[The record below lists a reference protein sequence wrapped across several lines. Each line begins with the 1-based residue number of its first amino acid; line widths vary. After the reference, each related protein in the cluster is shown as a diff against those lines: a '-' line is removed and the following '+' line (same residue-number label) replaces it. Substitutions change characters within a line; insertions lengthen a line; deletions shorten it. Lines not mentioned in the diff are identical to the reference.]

1 MAGSALGGA
10 ASGMVMPGVV
20 GATPRTIGTA
30 GGGKGGLGGSKPTG
44 GQPQQGQY
52 APMAPQGNFNVNQ
65 AAAGGL
71 QQAMQG
77 TQQAMGFQPQQIS
90 AATYRPQAIGSQG
103 YNAAQAGSQGYNA
116 AQAGSQGF
124 GAARTGSQGYDA
136 AQAGS
141 RGFDAST
148 IAGASPIRA
157 QSVRAGQIAGRD
169 LGAYTNPY
177 ETQVVD
183 AALGDLER
191 SRQMQQNQLGAQA
204 SASNAF
210 GGSRQG
216 IAESETNRAFAEQ
229 AAQTASGLRQAGFA
243 QAQQLAGQDIGYG
256 MQASLANQGANLT
269 ARGQTA
275 ANMLTAQ
282 QANQAALNQAGQFG
296 AGAANVAALQN
307 QAALNQA
314 GQFGAGAANTAA
326 MQNAANLQA
335 SRQFG
340 AGAENTAALQ
350 NQAAFNQAGQFGAG
364 AANVAALQNQAA
376 LNQAG
381 QFGAGA
387 ANTAAMQNQAAFNQA
402 GQFNAGAMNTMAMQN
417 QQAAMQA
424 NQQRL
429 AASGQMGALGQQAF
443 GTGQAISQQQMQ
455 QGLMQQGLQ
464 QALIDAARGQYAGY
478 TGSPGASLNAPL
490 AALGVAQPGAGS
502 TTTSSRTPGLFDYLA
517 TGATI
522 AASDP
527 RLKTN
532 VTPRGEV
539 GGVKFYDWEWND
551 EGKRIADP
559 AQPTFG
565 VMADE
570 LQATHP
576 HLVKRGE
583 DGYLR
588 VNYDGLVVELEA
600 A

>member
-1 MAGSALGGA
+1 MASQ
-10 ASGMVMPGVV
+10 
-20 GATPRTIGTA
+20 
-30 GGGKGGLGGSKPTG
+30 GGGKGGFGGGQPTG
-44 GQPQQGQY
+44 YQPQQGQY
-52 APMAPQGNFNVNQ
+52 APLAPQGDFNVNQ

-103 YNAAQAGSQGYNA
+103 YDAAQAGSQ
-116 AQAGSQGF
+116 
-124 GAARTGSQGYDA
+124 
-136 AQAGS
+136 
-141 RGFDAST
+141 GFDAST

-269 ARGQTA
+269 AQGQTA

-282 QANQAALNQAGQFG
+282 QANQAALNQA
-296 AGAANVAALQN
+296 
-307 QAALNQA
+307 
-314 GQFGAGAANTAA
+314 
-326 MQNAANLQA
+326 
-335 SRQFG
+335 S
-340 AGAENTAALQ
+340 
-350 NQAAFNQAGQFGAG
+350 QFGAG

-402 GQFNAGAMNTMAMQN
+402 GQFNAGAMNTAAMQN

-424 NQQRL
+424 NQQQL

-443 GTGQAISQQQMQ
+443 NTGQAISQQQMQ

-490 AALGVAQPGAGS
+490 AALGVAGPNSGS
-502 TTTSSRTPGLFDYLA
+502 TTTNTTSPGLFDYLA

-539 GGVKFYDWEWND
+539 GGVKFYDWQWND

-570 LQATHP
+570 LQETHP

-588 VNYDGLVVELEA
+588 VNYDGLVAELEA